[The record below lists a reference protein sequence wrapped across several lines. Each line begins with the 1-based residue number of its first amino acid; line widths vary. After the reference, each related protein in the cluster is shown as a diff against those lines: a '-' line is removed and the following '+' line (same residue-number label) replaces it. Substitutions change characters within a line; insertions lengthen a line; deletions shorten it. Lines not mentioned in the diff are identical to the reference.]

1 MQFRNELKSTTPKDN
16 EMSFDVIIAGAS
28 VAGLFCAREVAK
40 AGHSV
45 LVLEEDFEVGTPEHC
60 GGLVSASGLQDLG
73 LIPSTKTLDSPI
85 QKARL
90 SSPGG
95 ITLDIDAKKQNVIVV
110 NRRELDKQIALQAQK
125 NGAEIRVKTSL
136 KEIKPNQA
144 ITSAG
149 TFDCKILVD
158 ARGIASIIHRDR
170 TGTLQSAQYEIYADW
185 IQKGLVEVNFDAQ
198 KYPGF
203 FSWIIPAGNGIGK
216 IGVAGKGINAISTIE
231 KYLDQKGKH
240 SIIRKV
246 FAPIWIKGPIE
257 DFVSDNMV
265 IVGDA
270 AGQAKPTTAGG
281 IYSCGVGGVLAGRAI
296 SYYLESKNPNDL
308 KSYQKQWT
316 QKFGKE
322 FEKQLFARKMLE
334 RLDNPTIDKIF
345 STITPDMISD
355 ISSNDD
361 FDFHTTAIVKM
372 LGLKG
377 SLKIAQSIFGGEIR
391 KLIG

>member
-1 MQFRNELKSTTPKDN
+1 
-16 EMSFDVIIAGAS
+16 MSYDVVVAGAS
-28 VAGLFCAREVAK
+28 VAGLFCAREIARF
-40 AGHSV
+40 GHSV

-73 LIPSTKTLDSPI
+73 IIPSTKTLDSPI
-85 QKARL
+85 QNARL
-90 SSPGG
+90 TSPGG
-95 ITLDIDAKKQNVIVV
+95 KELNLDAKKQNVVV
-110 NRRELDKQIALQAQK
+110 INRRELDKQIAHQAQK

-136 KEIKPNQA
+136 KEFKDDKAN
-144 ITSAG
+144 TSTG
-149 TFDCKILVD
+149 IIDCKILVD
-158 ARGIASIIHRDR
+158 ARGIASIINRNR

-185 IQKGLVEVNFDAQ
+185 IQKGLVEVDFDVQ

-203 FSWIIPAGNGIGK
+203 FAWVIPAGSGMGK
-216 IGVAGKGINAISTIE
+216 VGVAGKGINAVSAIE
-231 KYLDQKGKH
+231 KYLESKGRH

-246 FAPIWIKGPIE
+246 FAPIWVNGPL
-257 DFVSDNMV
+257 DNFVEGNTV

-281 IYSCGVGGVLAGRAI
+281 IYSCGVGGILAGKAI
-296 SYYLESKNPNDL
+296 SNYLESKNRKDL
-308 KSYQKQWT
+308 ELYQTQWT

-334 RLDNPTIDKIF
+334 RLDNSTIDSIF
-345 STITPDMISD
+345 SAITPEMLKDMSD
-355 ISSNDD
+355 NDD

-391 KLIG
+391 KLLG

>member
-1 MQFRNELKSTTPKDN
+1 M
-16 EMSFDVIIAGAS
+16 VIAGAS
-28 VAGLFCAREVAK
+28 VAGLFCAREIAK

-73 LIPSTKTLDSPI
+73 IIPSTKTLDSPI

-90 SSPGG
+90 TSPGG
-95 ITLDIDAKKQNVIVV
+95 TTLDIDAKKQNVIVI
-110 NRRELDKQIALQAQK
+110 NRRELDKQIARQAQK

-136 KEIKPNQA
+136 KEFRQGQA
-144 ITSAG
+144 VTSAG

-158 ARGIASIIHRDR
+158 ARGIASIIQRDR

-185 IQKGLVEVNFDAQ
+185 IQKGLVEVNFDSQ

-203 FSWIIPAGNGIGK
+203 FSWVIPAADGMGK
-216 IGVAGKGINAISTIE
+216 VGVAGKGINAISAIE
-231 KYLDQKGKH
+231 KFLEQKGKH
-240 SIIRKV
+240 STIRKV
-246 FAPIWIKGPIE
+246 FAPIWINGPLG
-257 DFVSDNMV
+257 DFVEANTI

-281 IYSCGVGGVLAGRAI
+281 IYSCGVGGILAGRAI
-296 SYYLESKNPNDL
+296 SNYLISHNKDDL
-308 KSYQKQWT
+308 KSYQKLWT
-316 QKFGKE
+316 EKFGKE

-334 RLDNPTIDKIF
+334 RLDNSTIDKIF
-345 STITPDMISD
+345 STITPEMISD

-361 FDFHTTAIVKM
+361 FDFHTSAIIKM
-372 LGLKG
+372 LGLRG
-377 SLKIAQSIFGGEIR
+377 SLKIAQTIFGGEIR
-391 KLIG
+391 KLLN